1 MSGSWLETVAAKAE
15 MRPAEA
21 ELALRK
27 RGIVADRPL
36 RPARTLTVRRIAFQG
51 EKRGTAQGPI
61 DFDWSDL
68 TAGVWA
74 VTSQRNLRGKSTV
87 LEVLLWALRG
97 TPKGLQDDVRRWLS
111 WVCVE
116 FIVDDQRYIVDF
128 AVEERVPRGSLAR
141 LRASGESDE
150 LDRFMSDEGFEVAMA
165 SFMMQTLDLDP
176 ITAMQGK
183 EGERQIVEHGWA
195 ALSGGLY
202 FGGDHKQLL
211 GDVQMAG
218 LPARMLQ
225 MYIGMPWATTVM
237 QAGTAKREL
246 DQETEKA
253 SKAATAAAKD
263 AQTARVRIEAE
274 LEKAKK
280 TLAGFAQ
287 ETGTAAELER
297 LAGEVARLSPIALD
311 LVRRHASA
319 EADATEF
326 ERLATVDERAVR
338 DLREN
343 IVATQFFNGLQPVC
357 CPRCETRVSSERLKR
372 ESKDLNCSLCAEDI
386 PIDEMDGAS
395 DELDAVEQRFAAAN
409 AAATRARAAAKSLA
423 EKSKASNAE
432 LETAR
437 QALAKAASSAT
448 FEQRRKAEL
457 EVARLEGALKERQ
470 TVTKPATVPPDVALV
485 NAALVE
491 AKKAYD
497 SGRGDILDRL
507 NTEILALAR
516 QLGVPM
522 LEEVNLN
529 TNASLRLT
537 KGGEPTTFSAVTAGE
552 RLRLRIATAVALL
565 RVGQERG
572 LGRHP
577 GLLIVDSPA
586 AEEVSPNDLTAVL
599 CELQTIAQETEGLQI
614 IIGSANARAIVAQL
628 GEQWCRSAMGDDY
641 LW

>member
-1 MSGSWLETVAAKAE
+1 MSGSWLETVAAKAG

-36 RPARTLTVRRIAFQG
+36 RPARTITVRRIAFQG

-61 DFDWSDL
+61 DFDWSNL

-74 VTSQRNLRGKSTV
+74 VTSERNFRGKSTV
-87 LEVLLWALRG
+87 IEILLWTLRG
-97 TPKGLQDDVRRWLS
+97 TPKRLQDDVRGWLS
-111 WVCVE
+111 GVCVE
-116 FIVDDQRYIVDF
+116 FDVDDQRYVVDF
-128 AVEERVPRGSLAR
+128 AVEAGIPRGSLAR
-141 LRASGESDE
+141 RRASGETDE
-150 LDRFMSDEGFEVAMA
+150 LDRFLSNEGFEAAMA
-165 SFMMQTLDLDP
+165 RFMMGTLDLDP
-176 ITAMQGK
+176 ITAMHGK
-183 EGERQIVEHGWA
+183 EGERQVIEHGWA

-202 FGGDHKQLL
+202 YGGDHKQLL

-225 MYIGMPWATTVM
+225 MYIGMPWATTKM

-246 DQETEKA
+246 DQEAEKA
-253 SKAATAAAKD
+253 SKAAATAAKD
-263 AQTARVRIEAE
+263 AQTARTRIEGE
-274 LEKAKK
+274 LQKAK
-280 TLAGFAQ
+280 TALAGFAP

-297 LAGEVARLSPIALD
+297 LAGEVVRLSPIALD
-311 LVRRHASA
+311 LVQRHARA
-319 EADATEF
+319 ENEATEL
-326 ERLATVDERAVR
+326 ERLATADERAVR
-338 DLREN
+338 DMREN

-372 ESKDLNCSLCAEDI
+372 ESKDLSCSLCAEDI
-386 PIDEMDGAS
+386 PIDEMEGAS
-395 DELDAVEQRFAAAN
+395 DGLDAIEHRFAAAKD
-409 AAATRARAAAKSLA
+409 AAARARTDV
-423 EKSKASNAE
+423 KALGEQSSASTGE
-432 LETAR
+432 LNKTR

-470 TVTKPATVPPDVALV
+470 IAANPPSVSTDVALV
-485 NAALVE
+485 DAAYAE
-491 AKKAYD
+491 AEKAYMV
-497 SGRGDILDRL
+497 GRGDILDRL

-516 QLGVPM
+516 QLGVQM

-529 TNASLRLT
+529 TNATMRLK
-537 KGGEPTTFSAVTAGE
+537 KGGAPTSFSNVTAGE

-586 AEEVSPNDLTAVL
+586 AEEVSPDDLTAVL
-599 CELQTIAQETEGLQI
+599 SELEGIAQETKGLQI
-614 IIGSANARAIVAQL
+614 LIGSANANAIVAQL
-628 GEQWCRSAMGDDY
+628 GEQRCRSATGDDY

>member
-1 MSGSWLETVAAKAE
+1 MSGGWLETVAAKAG
-15 MRPAEA
+15 MRPTEA
-21 ELALRK
+21 ELALRR
-27 RGIVADRPL
+27 RGITVDRPL
-36 RPARTLTVRRIAFQG
+36 RPARKLTVRRIAFKG

-68 TAGVWA
+68 AAGVWA
-74 VTSQRNLRGKSTV
+74 VTSERNLRGKSTV
-87 LEVLLWALRG
+87 LEILLWALRG

-111 WVCVE
+111 SVCVE
-116 FIVDDQRYIVDF
+116 FDVDDQRYVVDF
-128 AVEERVPRGSLAR
+128 AVEERIPRGSLAR
-141 LRASGESDE
+141 RRVSGETDE
-150 LDRFMSDEGFEVAMA
+150 LDRFMSDEGFEAAM
-165 SFMMQTLDLDP
+165 SRFMMNTLDLDP

-183 EGERQIVEHGWA
+183 EDERQVVEHGWA

-253 SKAATAAAKD
+253 SKAAKAAAKD
-263 AQTARVRIEAE
+263 AETGLARIDRE
-274 LEKAKK
+274 LQAAKEK
-280 TLAGFAQ
+280 LDSFAQ
-287 ETGTAAELER
+287 VTGTAAELER
-297 LAGEVARLSPIALD
+297 LAGEVARLSPIAFD
-311 LVRRHASA
+311 LAQRLARA
-319 EADATEF
+319 EAEATEL
-326 ERLATVDERAVR
+326 ERLAIADERAVR

-372 ESKDLNCSLCAEDI
+372 ESAELSCSLCAEEI
-386 PIDEMDGAS
+386 PIDEMEGAS
-395 DELDAVEQRFAAAN
+395 DGLDAIEQRFVAAKAAADHAQAN
-409 AAATRARAAAKSLA
+409 AKALW
-423 EKSKASNAE
+423 EKSRACSAE
-432 LETAR
+432 LEKTR
-437 QALAKAASSAT
+437 QALTKAARSVT

-470 TVTKPATVPPDVALV
+470 APATPVTVSPDVALV
-485 NAALVE
+485 SAAHAE
-491 AKKAYD
+491 AEKAYNA
-497 SGRGDILDRL
+497 GRGDILERL
-507 NTEILALAR
+507 NTEILELGHR
-516 QLGVPM
+516 LGVQM
-522 LEEVNLN
+522 LEKVKLN
-529 TNASLRLT
+529 TNASLLLT
-537 KGGEPTTFSAVTAGE
+537 KGGEPTSFSKVTAGE

-586 AEEVSPNDLTAVL
+586 AEEVSPDDLTAVMS
-599 CELQTIAQETEGLQI
+599 ELQAIARETEGLQI
-614 IIGSANARAIVAQL
+614 IIGSANASAIVDQL
-628 GEQWCRSAMGDDY
+628 GDQWCRSATGDDY

>member
-1 MSGSWLETVAAKAE
+1 MSGSWLETVAEKAG

-21 ELALRK
+21 DLALRK

-36 RPARTLTVRRIAFQG
+36 RPARTLTIRRIAFKG
-51 EKRGTAQGPI
+51 EKRGTAEGLI
-61 DFDWSDL
+61 DFDWSEL

-74 VTSQRNLRGKSTV
+74 VTSERNLRGKSTV
-87 LEVLLWALRG
+87 LEILLWALRG

-116 FIVDDQRYIVDF
+116 FDVDDQRYVVEF
-128 AVEERVPRGSLAR
+128 AVDERVPRGTLAR
-141 LRASGESDE
+141 RRVSGETDE
-150 LDRFMSDEGFEVAMA
+150 LDRFMSNEGFEAAM
-165 SFMMQTLDLDP
+165 SRFMMNTLDLDP

-183 EGERQIVEHGWA
+183 EDERQVVEHGWA

-237 QAGTAKREL
+237 QTGTAKREL
-246 DQETEKA
+246 EQEAEKA

-263 AQTARVRIEAE
+263 AETARARIDRELQTA
-274 LEKAKK
+274 KK
-280 TLAGFAQ
+280 NLASFAQ
-287 ETGTAAELER
+287 VTATAAELER
-297 LAGEVARLSPIALD
+297 LAGEVARLSPIAFD
-311 LVRRHASA
+311 LAQRLARA
-319 EADATEF
+319 EAEATEL
-326 ERLATVDERAVR
+326 ERLATGDERAVR

-372 ESKDLNCSLCAEDI
+372 ESAELSCSLCAENI
-386 PIDEMDGAS
+386 PIEEMEGAS
-395 DELDAVEQRFAAAN
+395 DGLDALEQRFAAAK
-409 AAATRARAAAKSLA
+409 AAADRARANAKTLRD
-423 EKSKASNAE
+423 KSKASSDE
-432 LETAR
+432 LEKAR
-437 QALAKAASSAT
+437 QELSKAATSAT
-448 FEQRRKAEL
+448 FEERRKAEL
-457 EVARLEGALKERQ
+457 DVARLEGALKERQ
-470 TVTKPATVPPDVALV
+470 MPATPVIVSPDVALV
-485 NAALVE
+485 SAAHVE
-491 AKKAYD
+491 ADKAYNA
-497 SGRGDILDRL
+497 GRGDILERL
-507 NTEILALAR
+507 NTEILALGQR
-516 QLGVPM
+516 LGVQM
-522 LEEVNLN
+522 LEEVKLN

-537 KGGEPTTFSAVTAGE
+537 KGGESTSFSKVTAGE

-586 AEEVSPNDLTAVL
+586 AEEVSPDDLTAVL
-599 CELQTIAQETEGLQI
+599 SELQAISRETEGLQI
-614 IIGSANARAIVAQL
+614 IIGSANARAIIDQL
-628 GEQWCRSAMGDDY
+628 GEQWCRSATGDDY

>member
-1 MSGSWLETVAAKAE
+1 MSGSWLETVAAKAGI
-15 MRPAEA
+15 RPAEA

-36 RPARTLTVRRIAFQG
+36 RPARTMTVRRIAFQG

-74 VTSQRNLRGKSTV
+74 VTSERNFRGKSTV
-87 LEVLLWALRG
+87 LEILLWTLRG
-97 TPKGLQDDVRRWLS
+97 TPKGLQSDVRGWLS
-111 WVCVE
+111 GVYVE
-116 FIVDDQRYIVDF
+116 FDVDDQRYVVDF
-128 AVEERVPRGSLAR
+128 AVEAGIPRGSLAR
-141 LRASGESDE
+141 LRASGETDE
-150 LDRFMSDEGFEVAMA
+150 LDRFISDDGFEAAMA
-165 SFMMQTLDLDP
+165 RFMMNTLDLDP

-183 EGERQIVEHGWA
+183 EDERQVVEHGWS

-225 MYIGMPWATTVM
+225 MYIGMPWATTKM

-253 SKAATAAAKD
+253 SKAAATAAKD
-263 AQTARVRIEAE
+263 AQTARNRIEGE
-274 LEKAKK
+274 LEKAEKI
-280 TLAGFAQ
+280 LAGFAP

-297 LAGEVARLSPIALD
+297 LAGEVVRLSPIALD
-311 LVRRHASA
+311 LVQRHARADS
-319 EADATEF
+319 EASEL
-326 ERLATVDERAVR
+326 ERLAAADERAVR

-372 ESKDLNCSLCAEDI
+372 ESKDLSCSLCAEEI
-386 PIDEMDGAS
+386 PIDEMEGAS
-395 DELDAVEQRFAAAN
+395 DGLDEIEQRFTATKAGAA
-409 AAATRARAAAKSLA
+409 RARADAKALG
-423 EKSKASNAE
+423 EKSNASNSE
-432 LETAR
+432 LDKTR

-448 FEQRRKAEL
+448 YEQRRKAEL

-470 TVTKPATVPPDVALV
+470 VATKHTFVSPDVALV
-485 NAALVE
+485 NAAHAE
-491 AKKAYD
+491 AEKAYKV
-497 SGRGDILDRL
+497 GRGDILDRL

-516 QLGVPM
+516 RLGVQM

-529 TNASLRLT
+529 TNATMRLK
-537 KGGEPTTFSAVTAGE
+537 KGGAPTNFSDVTAGE

-586 AEEVSPNDLTAVL
+586 AEEVSPDDLTAVL
-599 CELQTIAQETEGLQI
+599 SELQEIAQETDGLQI
-614 IIGSANARAIVAQL
+614 IIGSANASAIVAQL
-628 GEQWCRSAMGDDY
+628 GEQWCRSATGDDY